1 MSRSFKKRPFC
12 TDGRRKT
19 TKKSKRFANKAVR
32 QEKDLSNKSFY
43 KKVYCSWNIHDYISR
58 WTWKEAEQEYYE
70 NPKWKKMYPTIEEF
84 FNYWSNCYKR
94 K

>member
-43 KKVYCSWNIHDYISR
+43 KKVV
-58 WTWKEAEQEYYE
+58 
-70 NPKWKKMYPTIEEF
+70 
-84 FNYWSNCYKR
+84 
-94 K
+94 